1 MIFLAEMS
9 KGDGVWPMG
18 GSLALSKNIE
28 RRYLELGGEEFSA
41 RELSRFWSRTIKR
54 LAFNWKMTR
63 NTSLT

>member
-28 RRYLELGGEEFSA
+28 RRYLELGGEIVF
-41 RELSRFWSRTIKR
+41 RSRVVKILVENDKAIGVQLEDGSH
-54 LAFNWKMTR
+54 N
-63 NTSLT
+63 SLT